1 MLVITVYS
9 QLAAAIDAEILL
21 AENRRVNVG
30 LPYGIG
36 VTAAVGNSILA
47 AVCESDKHL
56 VSALYNKRRTA

>member
-1 MLVITVYS
+1 MLVAAGYC
-9 QLAAAIDAEILL
+9 QLAAAVDAEILL

-30 LPYGIG
+30 LPYGFG
-36 VTAAVGNSILA
+36 VAAAVGNSILA